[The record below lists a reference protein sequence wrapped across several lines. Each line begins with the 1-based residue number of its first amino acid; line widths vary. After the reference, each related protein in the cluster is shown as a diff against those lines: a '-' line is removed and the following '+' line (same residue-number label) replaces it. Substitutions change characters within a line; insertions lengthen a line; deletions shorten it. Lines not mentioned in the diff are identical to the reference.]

1 MGPALHG
8 TARRLHHRPGQS
20 IPPLND
26 IPRPSGKRLDPTGSN
41 NRHRQLRLEFA
52 AGTRTDQPLGKT
64 LNSVEEVPEGLT
76 SPDRRLYGRC
86 EHHFFLENGISVD
99 NAPDPSKDRGNS
111 KQYSSRIPKKPDRL
125 SINNPVILFFS
136 SPPMTYRWHVPVRD
150 SVSEMRNQ

>member
-8 TARRLHHRPGQS
+8 TARRLHHRTGQS
-20 IPPLND
+20 IPPLDD

-76 SPDRRLYGRC
+76 SPD
-86 EHHFFLENGISVD
+86 
-99 NAPDPSKDRGNS
+99 
-111 KQYSSRIPKKPDRL
+111 
-125 SINNPVILFFS
+125 
-136 SPPMTYRWHVPVRD
+136 PPTLW
-150 SVSEMRNQ
+150 